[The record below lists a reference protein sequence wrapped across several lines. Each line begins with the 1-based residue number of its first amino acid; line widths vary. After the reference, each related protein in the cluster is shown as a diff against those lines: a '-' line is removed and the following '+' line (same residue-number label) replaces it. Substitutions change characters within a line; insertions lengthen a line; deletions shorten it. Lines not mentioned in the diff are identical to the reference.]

1 MRILLATSELHP
13 FSKTGGLA
21 DMVGA
26 LAKFLAKA
34 GHTVGVVTPLYGAAK
49 VDRSLLK
56 PFEWRLDLPVGHRVF
71 HGSVKTLTTAEG
83 VTVYFVDQP
92 DYFGNRDGIYF
103 DAAGDYRDNPER
115 FIFLSKA
122 AVNLARYLPPAVRPE
137 ILHSHDW
144 QTALVPLLVHHGRTR
159 EIWLKSP
166 RTFFTIHNLAYQG
179 RYEGPRYGSTNLPWD
194 YFHTEGAEFHGDFN
208 LLKTGIAYTDVVTT
222 VSPSYAEEIKTA
234 EQGCGLEG
242 LLSRRT
248 SSLVGILNGVD
259 YEEWTTTGNPA
270 LPAPYSAIDLTGKG
284 VCKAALQREMGL
296 PIRPDVPLF
305 GTIGRLADQKGH
317 DILVPALEAM
327 LEDDLQFVLLGNG
340 SKVLEEGYRAL
351 MLRHPGKAACQIGFS
366 QALSHR
372 IEAGCDFFLMP
383 SKFEPCGLN
392 QMYSLRYGTLPVVR
406 ATGGLNDS
414 VVDIT
419 EDPGRANGIKFTG
432 YTPEAMTKALC
443 KAVALY
449 KEPALF
455 QHFRETAMTV
465 DFSWERTCQDYVRL
479 YRGKK

>member
-1 MRILLATSELHP
+1 MKILLATSELHP

-49 VDRSLLK
+49 VDRSLLQ
-56 PFEWRLDLPVGHRVF
+56 PLEWRLDLPVGHRVI
-71 HGSVKTLTTAEG
+71 HGSIKTLTTAEG
-83 VTVYFVDQP
+83 VTIYFVDQP
-92 DYFGNRDGIYF
+92 DYFGSRDGIYF

-137 ILHSHDW
+137 ILHAHDW

-159 EIWLKSP
+159 EVWLKSP

-208 LLKTGIAYTDVVTT
+208 MLKAGIAYADVVTT

-242 LLSRRT
+242 LLTRRAG
-248 SSLVGILNGVD
+248 SLVGILNGVD
-259 YEEWTTTGNPA
+259 YEEWVTVGNPA
-270 LPAPYSAIDLTGKG
+270 LPASYSSTDLSGKA

-296 PIRPDVPLF
+296 PIRPEVPLF

-317 DILVPALEAM
+317 DIMLPALEAM
-327 LEDDLQFVLLGNG
+327 LEDDLQFVLLGSG
-340 SKVLEEGYRAL
+340 SKKLEEGYRAL

-372 IEAGCDFFLMP
+372 IEAGSDFFLMP
-383 SKFEPCGLN
+383 SRFEPCGLN
-392 QMYSLRYGTLPVVR
+392 QMYSLRYGTLPIVR

-449 KEPALF
+449 RETALF

-465 DFSWERTCQDYVRL
+465 DFSWERTCQDYVKL